1 MIEVFND
8 IDEALLW
15 IENKAMDAVNEEGF
29 KAEVFRTFDGRWRVG
44 VSFNNQLELELYD
57 GMKAR

>member
-15 IENKAMDAVNEEGF
+15 IENKACDAATEEGF
-29 KAEVFRTFDGRWRVG
+29 KAEIFRTFDGRWRCGIVFD
-44 VSFNNQLELELYD
+44 SQLELPLGD
-57 GMKAR
+57 